1 MLPSK
6 PKSGL
11 TDAPN
16 NKTPPP
22 PANKVGKLVRAGSTG
37 SARSTSGSPSPLK
50 SSRVPTKSVD
60 SKPAVDRR
68 PTKTNTTPDRQA
80 RATKGS
86 DLPAHVGAFQ
96 EDLKKAK
103 EQLVSAQQEKA
114 RALEELEDARRL
126 AEEASE
132 KLREALVAQKKA
144 EESSD
149 IARLRADELEQAG
162 TEAARRREEWQK
174 EFESVKVQ
182 HASDVEALRS
192 TTQEL
197 EALKQE
203 LELNAK
209 AKASA
214 LARARD
220 AVKSANANA
229 EKVNFLSAEIRRL
242 KSLLDLKL
250 DSDNSETA
258 GIIRKLDSEVDA
270 LKQELDTAK
279 AVEDK
284 LAVMEMLVER
294 LSTEADEAKRA
305 ELASCRLVDD
315 WKMKAEGLEGQLAEA
330 KQSERSALD
339 SLAVSKKQLEDCNA
353 SLQANESEISTLRRK
368 VELLELKLGEA
379 DRSEK
384 SSIETLASLMKQVEE
399 ANASLQDAESETAVY
414 RGKVESLGIEVAE
427 VKRAEL
433 RATEEAREWKNRAES
448 IEAQLVESKR
458 QEKSATESLA
468 SLSKQLEERN
478 SSLEG
483 AESAASLRVKSLE
496 IEVARCKQE
505 LAEAKQLLDAEH
517 IEATRKATASN
528 AEGFSEEK
536 SQLMRELE
544 TARGEEEKAKKAM
557 EGLASALHEVS
568 AEAREAQERLFA
580 KRVEFEDAYAQIEQ
594 LRSALK
600 NTEENYE
607 VMLDEARYEIVC
619 LKKSIERFETEAS
632 DSKAQ
637 SEASTAKGWE
647 EEVVE
652 EDGTGMSEPR
662 VAIAN
667 GEAAEAAKEDFL
679 DGENELLR
687 VSHENVEVRTL
698 KIEEL
703 SALPTEATAENPEEN
718 GELSNSEKEYD
729 MLPNTKEI
737 PVDDTNGSSAD
748 SKPKEE
754 NGNGN
759 GNGNGNR
766 NRQYLDEEEEE
777 PVEVEVQMLE
787 GYRAP
792 EKYRNLSTDMG
803 DEEGSLDSDLDPKME
818 SGSFDKTNGGLPSET
833 AVDGSASPT
842 KQQQQQHLKKKKPL
856 FQKFGSLLKKKNN
869 HK

>member
-96 EDLKKAK
+96 EDLKKVK
-103 EQLVSAQQEKA
+103 EQLVAAQQEKA

-132 KLREALVAQKKA
+132 KLREVLVAQKKA

-174 EFESVKVQ
+174 EFESVREQ

-353 SLQANESEISTLRRK
+353 SLQANESEISSLRRK

-458 QEKSATESLA
+458 QEKSTTESLA

-517 IEATRKATASN
+517 KEASN

-652 EDGTGMSEPR
+652 EDGTGMSEPT

-679 DGENELLR
+679 DDGENELLSI
-687 VSHENVEVRTL
+687 SHENVELRTL

-703 SALPTEATAENPEEN
+703 SALPTEATAENSEEN

-729 MLPNTKEI
+729 MLPNPKEI

-759 GNGNGNR
+759 GNR
-766 NRQYLDEEEEE
+766 NRQYLDEEEEEE

-803 DEEGSLDSDLDPKME
+803 EEEGSMDSDLDLKME

-842 KQQQQQHLKKKKPL
+842 KQQQQQQHLKKKKPL